1 MFLKKFVED
10 LIISMMHAKRPTEG
24 QFSDPL
30 LVRTFIGK
38 EDGCLTFAE
47 LQKIMFHNNC

>member
-1 MFLKKFVED
+1 MHHKK
-10 LIISMMHAKRPTEG
+10 AK
-24 QFSDPL
+24 QKAKSNDPL

-47 LQKIMFHNNC
+47 LQKIMFHNNH